1 MPSDILPAPAAIP
14 RERPRVVILGGGF
27 GGLAAAKALRGAPVD
42 VTLID
47 QRNHHLFQ
55 PLLYQ
60 VATAALNPSDIA
72 VPIRRILRRQQN
84 ASVLLAEAV
93 GVDPIGKRVLL
104 SDGVIPEGVIPYDF
118 LILATGV
125 THSYFGHPE
134 WAEAAPGLKTIEDA
148 LEIRKRILL
157 AFEAA
162 EWEIEPTRQKA
173 WLTFIIVGGGPTGV
187 ELAGA
192 IAEIARHVMTRDFR
206 RIDPGRARVLLM
218 EAGPRILPGFAP
230 ELSQWATEAISR
242 LGVEVLTGNPVTA
255 LDEGGATVRGE
266 KIEARTILW
275 AAGVEGSPLAH
286 SLGVPLAS
294 GGRIPVQ
301 PDLSLAGASGLFV
314 IGDLASLQQ
323 DGQALPA
330 LAPVAVQEGRHAT
343 RNILRALQGLP
354 GLPFTYH
361 SRGMLAT
368 IGRAAA
374 VGEVARLRFTG
385 FTAWLFWLLVHIAW
399 LVGFRNRFLVLTE
412 WAWTYLRYERGARL
426 ITGPK
431 QGELPDRPPGTE
443 G

>member
-1 MPSDILPAPAAIP
+1 MPSDTLPAAVAMPL
-14 RERPRVVILGGGF
+14 RGRPHVVILGGGF

-266 KIEARTILW
+266 KMEARTILW

-301 PDLSLAGASGLFV
+301 PDLSLAGAS
-314 IGDLASLQQ
+314 
-323 DGQALPA
+323 
-330 LAPVAVQEGRHAT
+330 
-343 RNILRALQGLP
+343 
-354 GLPFTYH
+354 
-361 SRGMLAT
+361 
-368 IGRAAA
+368 
-374 VGEVARLRFTG
+374 
-385 FTAWLFWLLVHIAW
+385 
-399 LVGFRNRFLVLTE
+399 
-412 WAWTYLRYERGARL
+412 
-426 ITGPK
+426 
-431 QGELPDRPPGTE
+431 
-443 G
+443 

>member
-1 MPSDILPAPAAIP
+1 MPSDVLPTPVAIP
-14 RERPRVVILGGGF
+14 RARPRVVILGGGF
-27 GGLAAAKALRGAPVD
+27 GGLAAAKVLRGAPVD

-72 VPIRRILRRQQN
+72 VPIRQILRRQRN

-93 GVDPIGKRVLL
+93 AVDPIGKRVLL
-104 SDGVIPEGVIPYDF
+104 SDGVISEGAVPYDF

-134 WAEAAPGLKTIEDA
+134 WAVAAPGLKTIEDA

-162 EWEIEPTRQKA
+162 EWETEPARQRA
-173 WLTFIIVGGGPTGV
+173 WLTFVVVGGGPTGV

-206 RIDPGRARVLLM
+206 RIDPGRARVLLI

-230 ELSQWATEAISR
+230 ELSQWAIEAISR
-242 LGVEVLTGNPVTA
+242 LGVEVFTGHPVTA
-255 LDEGGATVRGE
+255 LDEGGATVHGK

-275 AAGVEGSPLAH
+275 AAGVEGSPLAR

-294 GGRIPVQ
+294 GGRVPIQ
-301 PDLSLAGASGLFV
+301 SDLSLAGASGLFV
-314 IGDLASLQQ
+314 IGDLASLPQ
-323 DGQALPA
+323 DGQPLPA
-330 LAPVAVQEGRHAT
+330 LAPVAVQEGRHAA

-374 VGEVARLRFTG
+374 VGEVASLRFTG
-385 FTAWLFWLLVHIAW
+385 FAAWLFWLLVHIMW
-399 LVGFRNRFLVLTE
+399 LIGFRNRFLVLTE

-426 ITGPK
+426 ITCPK
-431 QGELPDRPPGTE
+431 QGGLADRPPGAE

>member
-1 MPSDILPAPAAIP
+1 MPTNILPAPVAMPP
-14 RERPRVVILGGGF
+14 RKRPRVVILGSGF
-27 GGLAAAKALRGAPVD
+27 GGLAAAKTLRRAPVD

-72 VPIRRILRRQQN
+72 VPIRRILRRQRN

-104 SDGVIPEGVIPYDF
+104 SDGVMAEGAVPYDF

-134 WAEAAPGLKTIEDA
+134 WAGSAPGLKTIEDA

-157 AFEAA
+157 AFESA
-162 EWEIEPTRQKA
+162 EWETDPARQKA
-173 WLTFIIVGGGPTGV
+173 WLTFIVVGGGPTGV

-206 RIDPGRARVLLM
+206 RIDPGKARVLLI

-230 ELSQWATEAISR
+230 ELSEWATEAITR
-242 LGVEVLTGNPVTA
+242 LGVEVFTGHPVTA
-255 LDEGGATVRGE
+255 LDEGGAVVHGE

-323 DGQALPA
+323 DGHPLPA
-330 LAPVAVQEGRHAT
+330 LAPVAVQEGRHAAM
-343 RNILRALQGLP
+343 NILRAIQGLR

-385 FTAWLFWLLVHIAW
+385 FAAWLFWLLVHIMW
-399 LVGFRNRFLVLTE
+399 LIGFRNRFLVLTE

-426 ITGPK
+426 ITCPIQKPSAG
-431 QGELPDRPPGTE
+431 RP
-443 G
+443 